1 MRYKYNKIF
10 EPTTKKRPPK
20 DTRLLSF
27 NGRLLKKLERIWRA
41 DKTTDDID
49 FGYWFRGWI
58 NKQLIEGGNKK

>member
-10 EPTTKKRPPK
+10 EPTTKKRPAK

-27 NGRLLKKLERIWRA
+27 NGILLKRLEKMWKA

-49 FGYWFRGWI
+49 FGYWFRG
-58 NKQLIEGGNKK
+58 LIYEQDD